1 MPTLFPFLP
10 FDPFETPVSFATRL
24 AALHT
29 GGRLVPFLHDIGVRS
44 AALAAGDTEAVQ
56 RLCALAGIDS
66 APVLRNT
73 ARTVGRRRADLRGEE
88 ITAEFLSSPDTVFCP
103 ACLAQD
109 DIKGGDNPGTRRGR
123 LAWTLR
129 VVRTCPHHEIALVHL
144 ARNKWSDQFHELA
157 ERVPERGGAL
167 LALADNCERRSPS
180 PLQTYVMQR
189 LEGEEG
195 PEWLDGQTLEQAVR
209 ATEMLGAL
217 IAFGAGANLTAL
229 DASGWDRA
237 GRIGYACTAAGEA
250 GIRDALQQVQ
260 AAFRGKAKPGRR
272 KVFGRFYEWLSST
285 KGKKDPGDI
294 KRILREHIF
303 DTMEVAAG
311 EEILGATLKERR
323 LHSVRSLASEVNLN
337 SRTLRNFLA
346 SRGLV
351 PADEALSEYHVFDA
365 NAGRTIAASVCRS
378 IHVISLPKALNCTRP
393 QADQLLAERI
403 LTRVGG
409 GPGIAPGRTQ
419 RAADASHVADF
430 LVALRRN
437 AMMVGTAPDGVVSIS
452 KAAEKA
458 KVPCYAI
465 VHLILG
471 GYLQRVFQLADV
483 AGYAGVLVDPIEV
496 QAQIHHVQAHLS
508 ASAAFKMMWL
518 PVDTGWALV
527 DAPDD
532 LDLKPVVI
540 EGPSGYR
547 FCRFDRKDASEFM
560 ERVTTVHLI
569 ALRLGVEH
577 KEVVRRLKIAF
588 VRPAISRREAGMDL
602 YSTADLP
609 ASLRS

>member
-1 MPTLFPFLP
+1 MPTLSPFLP
-10 FDPFETPVSFATRL
+10 FDPVETPISFATRL

-29 GGRLVPFLHDIGVRS
+29 GGRLVPFLHDMGVKPG
-44 AALAAGDTEAVQ
+44 ALCLGDAEAVRQ
-56 RLCALAGIDS
+56 LCALAGVDS

-73 ARTVGRRRADLRGEE
+73 AHTVGRRRANLRGEE

-103 ACLAQD
+103 SCLAED
-109 DIKGGDNPGTRRGR
+109 DAARGYIPGARRGR

-129 VVRTCPHHEIALVHL
+129 PVRTCPHHQIALVHR
-144 ARNKWSDQFHELA
+144 AREQWDDQYHELA
-157 ERVPERGGAL
+157 VRVPERGNAL
-167 LALADNCERRSPS
+167 LALANQCERRSPS
-180 PLQTYVMQR
+180 PLQNYVMQR
-189 LEGEEG
+189 LEGETG
-195 PEWLDGQTLEQAVR
+195 PEWLDSQTLEQAVR

-260 AAFRGKAKPGRR
+260 AAFRGKPRPGRR

-285 KGKKDPGDI
+285 KATKDPGDI

-303 DTMEVAAG
+303 DTMEVASG

-323 LHSVRSLASEVNLN
+323 LHSVRSLASEVKLN
-337 SRTLRNFLA
+337 ARTLRNFLA

-365 NAGRTIAASVCRS
+365 EAGRAAAASVCRS

-403 LTRVGG
+403 LVRVGG
-409 GPGIAPGRTQ
+409 GPGIAPGRIQ
-419 RAADASHVADF
+419 RAVDASDVSDF

-437 AMMVGTAPDGVVSIS
+437 ALMVATAPESVVSIS

-458 KVPCYAI
+458 KLPCYAI
-465 VHLILG
+465 VHLIIG

-483 AGYAGVLVDPIEV
+483 AGYAGVLVDPTEIR
-496 QAQIHHVQAHLS
+496 AQVHHVQAHLS
-508 ASAAFKMMWL
+508 ASAAFKTLWV

-532 LDLKPVVI
+532 LALKPVVI
-540 EGPSGYR
+540 RGPSGYQFRR
-547 FCRFDRKDASEFM
+547 FAREDVSEFM

-577 KEVVRRLKIAF
+577 KEVVRRLKVAF
-588 VRPAISRREAGMDL
+588 VRPAISRRDAGMDV
-602 YSTADLP
+602 YRTADLP